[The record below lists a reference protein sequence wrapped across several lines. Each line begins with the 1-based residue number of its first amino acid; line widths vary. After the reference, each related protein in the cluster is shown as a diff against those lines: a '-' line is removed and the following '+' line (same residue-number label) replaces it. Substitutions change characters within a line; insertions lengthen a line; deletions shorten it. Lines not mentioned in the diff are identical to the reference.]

1 MNIIQHNE
9 ATPLLSVQII
19 PIEIND
25 TNDNN
30 SGIVNSENDEY
41 DINDENNESD
51 ENDGNDVND
60 DEHDEHDQ
68 NLCWICRENMRN
80 EEQRSFCNCNGFI
93 SFVHYDCLNEWIQ
106 TSNKTRCDFC
116 HHEYNYDFYIS
127 WKLFFQNIHF
137 FIKFNPC
144 QYLILP
150 LVSLLLILTFFPNNI
165 IGQGNTLQKII
176 TSVFLAYLF
185 ILFLKFIRKQ
195 IKNARKL
202 TLVPID

>member
-1 MNIIQHNE
+1 MNIKYNDVIGAFVNTENDENDEHNQHNE
-9 ATPLLSVQII
+9 
-19 PIEIND
+19 
-25 TNDNN
+25 
-30 SGIVNSENDEY
+30 
-41 DINDENNESD
+41 
-51 ENDGNDVND
+51 
-60 DEHDEHDQ
+60 
-68 NLCWICRENMRN
+68 NLCWICRENMRS
-80 EEQRSFCNCNGFI
+80 EEQRSFCNCEGFI
-93 SFVHYDCLNEWIQ
+93 SYVHYDCLNEWIQ
-106 TSNKTRCDFC
+106 TSNKTQCDFC
-116 HHEYNYDFYIS
+116 NYEYNYDFYIS

-185 ILFLKFIRKQ
+185 ILFLKFIRKE

>member
-30 SGIVNSENDEY
+30 SGIVNSENNERDV
-41 DINDENNESD
+41 NDENNEH
-51 ENDGNDVND
+51 

-80 EEQRSFCNCNGFI
+80 EEHRSFCNCEGFI
-93 SFVHYDCLNEWIQ
+93 SYVHYDCLNEWIQ
-106 TSNKTRCDFC
+106 TSNKTQCDFC
-116 HHEYNYDFYIS
+116 HYEYNYDFYIS

-176 TSVFLAYLF
+176 TCIFLAYLF
-185 ILFLKFIRKQ
+185 ILFLKFIRKE

-202 TLVPID
+202 TLVPIQ